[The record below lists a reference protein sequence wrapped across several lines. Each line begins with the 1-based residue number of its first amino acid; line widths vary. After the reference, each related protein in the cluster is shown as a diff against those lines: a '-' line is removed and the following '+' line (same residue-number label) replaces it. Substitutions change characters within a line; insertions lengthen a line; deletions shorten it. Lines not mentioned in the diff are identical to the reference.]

1 MHKVTLLPKWIM
13 PGTFPSVYDTDS
25 GTCIEMTA
33 KVYNAM
39 RNLQSEYN
47 EFVEAVNKTIVDFIN
62 DTNADYEA
70 FKCQINKLVHDYIRM
85 LDDKVKMQDLY
96 LKESIEKQDQTIANA
111 IEEQNKI
118 INESI
123 VYIKNNLVDSMK
135 SIIEE
140 MRTNDEFNEIVLEV
154 LEDLTNTIL
163 TYNASEESLT
173 LTNPLRPST
182 SFDEDLEELTI
193 INIPEVVEE
202 SEEE

>member
-39 RNLQSEYN
+39 RNLQTEYN

-96 LKESIEKQDQTIANA
+96 LKESIDNQNETIAAA
-111 IEEQNKI
+111 IEDQNNLI
-118 INESI
+118 DETI
-123 VYIKNNLVDSMK
+123 VYIKNNLVDSIK
-135 SIIEE
+135 SVIDE
-140 MRTNDEFNEIVLEV
+140 MRTNDEFNEVVLEV

-163 TYNASEESLT
+163 TYNATDESLT
-173 LTNPLRPST
+173 LINPLRPAT
-182 SFDEDLEELTI
+182 SFNEEVEELTI

-202 SEEE
+202 SEE